1 MPENPLLSALK
12 EIERYV
18 GHAGWDQPA
27 RLFALVPTDE
37 LVRAEPGLAAQLNVA
52 SGDRLSSIEQDD
64 FHAGTDLFATLS
76 RLSWP
81 AGVKGCAL
89 VCERSFR
96 PSWVRETVP
105 TDATAAM
112 DFVADHPDREDIR
125 IVVGVMR
132 DGSQQAVARLRS
144 HPDDLLSGAELVP
157 DLAHALFHTLI

>member
-1 MPENPLLSALK
+1 MPEDPLEAAVQ
-12 EIERYV
+12 EIEHYV

-37 LVRAEPGLAAQLNVA
+37 LLRAEPDLAEQLKPA
-52 SGDRLSSIEQDD
+52 SGHRLSSIEQDD
-64 FHAGTDLFATLS
+64 FHSGADLLATLS

-81 AGVKGCAL
+81 AGVRGCVLA
-89 VCERSFR
+89 CERSFL
-96 PSWVRETVP
+96 PSSVEDAVP
-105 TDATAAM
+105 ADPTAAT
-112 DFVADHPDREDIR
+112 DFVAHHPDREDIR

-157 DLAHALFHTLI
+157 DLAHALSHTLI